1 MFALVLFAAVAL
13 LGLVPRPAAP
23 RIVCRAARPPA
34 RSVSRGCL
42 VLNLTFLPAGP
53 PAGITGGGG

>member
-1 MFALVLFAAVAL
+1 MFALVLFAAVAV

-23 RIVCRAARPPA
+23 RVVCRVPSRAAG
-34 RSVSRGCL
+34 SVPGGCL
-42 VLNLTFLPAGP
+42 GFNLTFLPAGP